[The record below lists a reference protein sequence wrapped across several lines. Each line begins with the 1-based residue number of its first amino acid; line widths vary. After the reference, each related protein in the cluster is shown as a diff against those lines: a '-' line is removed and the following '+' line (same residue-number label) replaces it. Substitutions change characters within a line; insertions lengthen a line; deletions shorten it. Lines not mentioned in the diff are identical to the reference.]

1 MGFTAFVRKSF
12 KHRSFLYF
20 GLVYSFNKKILPPIN
35 YDSEGLNMTLLTLIK
50 DNEDIH
56 DQKGYIHSI
65 RDKIT
70 AQPIS
75 DITDHQGNQYIDL
88 VLEGGVVWGLA
99 LIGYTYTLEQAGIRF
114 LNLAGTSAGA
124 INAIVLAAL
133 GQSSDKK
140 IEQLL
145 AIFNKMDLKSFVDG
159 GVLAQELTSD
169 IEQKD
174 PPFFAMFPK
183 LLGLLTLGK
192 FSKNKLGINP
202 GQYFENWLDSI
213 LNQHN
218 VSTTAKLF
226 KKLENKNLKIRE
238 ISKRK
243 YPALDQIRFE
253 NTFKTNKLAIIA
265 SDITTQSKIIFPQMG
280 YLYWNN
286 PLDVHPKHYVRASM
300 SIPLFFEPVRISN
313 IPKNREEFWQVLT
326 GFEGNLPEV
335 AYLVDGGVISNFPID
350 VFHSRDSIPLC
361 PTFGV
366 KLDISRKKAST
377 VDSISDYLTA
387 LVKTTIHTND
397 YTFLLNNDDYKQ
409 LITYVDTSQKYVPNR
424 KNNSNNIVKKIWG
437 KIKPNE
443 SDTFGI
449 LDFNMSDEKKAALF
463 ALGAKAACDFI
474 CGNDVYASSNKQ
486 KPYPPYTIP
495 PFNWEEYK
503 NLREQLIVAD
513 TRAYQEKK
521 QKIKKFSLLP

>member
-56 DQKGYIHSI
+56 GQKGYIHSI

-99 LIGYTYTLEQAGIRF
+99 LIGYTYKLEQAGIRF

-300 SIPLFFEPVRISN
+300 SIPLFFEPVRINN

-350 VFHSRDSIPLC
+350 VFHSRDSIPLY

-366 KLDISRKKAST
+366 KLDVSRKKAST
-377 VDSISDYLTA
+377 VDSIADYLTA

>member
-1 MGFTAFVRKSF
+1 
-12 KHRSFLYF
+12 
-20 GLVYSFNKKILPPIN
+20 
-35 YDSEGLNMTLLTLIK
+35 MTLLTLIK

-56 DQKGYIHSI
+56 GQKGYIHSI

-99 LIGYTYTLEQAGIRF
+99 LIGYTYKLEQAGIRF

-300 SIPLFFEPVRISN
+300 SIPLFFEPVRINN

-350 VFHSRDSIPLC
+350 VFHSRDSIPLY

-366 KLDISRKKAST
+366 KLDVSRKKAST
-377 VDSISDYLTA
+377 VDSIADYLTA

>member
-1 MGFTAFVRKSF
+1 
-12 KHRSFLYF
+12 
-20 GLVYSFNKKILPPIN
+20 
-35 YDSEGLNMTLLTLIK
+35 MTLLTLIK

-56 DQKGYIHSI
+56 GQKGYIHSI

-238 ISKRK
+238 ISTRK

-300 SIPLFFEPVRISN
+300 SIPLFFEPVRINN

-350 VFHSRDSIPLC
+350 VFHSRDSIPLY

-366 KLDISRKKAST
+366 KLDVSRKKAST
-377 VDSISDYLTA
+377 VDSIADYLTA

>member
-1 MGFTAFVRKSF
+1 
-12 KHRSFLYF
+12 
-20 GLVYSFNKKILPPIN
+20 
-35 YDSEGLNMTLLTLIK
+35 MTLLTLIK

-56 DQKGYIHSI
+56 GQKGYIHSI

-300 SIPLFFEPVRISN
+300 SIPLFFEPVRINN

-350 VFHSRDSIPLC
+350 VFHSRDSIPLY

-366 KLDISRKKAST
+366 KLDVSRKKAST
-377 VDSISDYLTA
+377 VDSIADYLTA